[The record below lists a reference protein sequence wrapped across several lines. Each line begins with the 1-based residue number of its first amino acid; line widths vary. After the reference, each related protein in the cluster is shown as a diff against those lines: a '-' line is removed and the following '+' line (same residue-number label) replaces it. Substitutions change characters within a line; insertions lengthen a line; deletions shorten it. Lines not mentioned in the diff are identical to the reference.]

1 MLRGGRSLL
10 GVAVIAVLL
19 SGCTAGPGA
28 DVPSIVKVPATA
40 DAPADTASNLA
51 RTSVAAP
58 PAGSS
63 RLVNSVP
70 PTVKTSIPAPARTTA
85 APARTTATPARTT
98 ATPARTTAT
107 PARTTA
113 VRTVTST
120 LTAPPTKVTVG
131 PPRATAE
138 PEAVDGDCP
147 YLSAAVV
154 RNITGQR
161 TGQTRLVH
169 LTPQPM
175 CIFYRSDGSE
185 LGRIRIIKAATPR
198 AAVAAV
204 DQHVPIAG
212 SQPATQPPGWSGG
225 SNTTPGQM
233 TQNSTGKSV
242 YAVARAGVAV
252 VAQENESPSLK
263 ARTMAVCAIYGLG
276 LQAGTAP
283 EVCKE
288 QS

>member
-1 MLRGGRSLL
+1 M
-10 GVAVIAVLL
+10 
-19 SGCTAGPGA
+19 
-28 DVPSIVKVPATA
+28 
-40 DAPADTASNLA
+40 
-51 RTSVAAP
+51 
-58 PAGSS
+58 
-63 RLVNSVP
+63 
-70 PTVKTSIPAPARTTA
+70 
-85 APARTTATPARTT
+85 
-98 ATPARTTAT
+98 
-107 PARTTA
+107 
-113 VRTVTST
+113 
-120 LTAPPTKVTVG
+120 
-131 PPRATAE
+131 
-138 PEAVDGDCP
+138 DGDCP

-233 TQNSTGKSV
+233 TQNSTGESV

>member
-1 MLRGGRSLL
+1 ML

-85 APARTTATPARTT
+85 APARTTPA
-98 ATPARTTAT
+98 

-147 YLSAAVV
+147 YLSAAVI

-233 TQNSTGKSV
+233 TQNSTGESV
-242 YAVARAGVAV
+242 YAVSRAGVAV